1 MKASTLSED
10 AKILS
15 LVDAGWMPKAIK
27 VELNLQNAMRVY
39 NAIRRRKN
47 NLQKIAKNKTG

>member
-1 MKASTLSED
+1 MKTSTLTED

-27 VELNLQNAMRVY
+27 VELKLTNVWRVY
-39 NAIRRRKN
+39 DAVKRRKKGFPKFS
-47 NLQKIAKNKTG
+47 QK